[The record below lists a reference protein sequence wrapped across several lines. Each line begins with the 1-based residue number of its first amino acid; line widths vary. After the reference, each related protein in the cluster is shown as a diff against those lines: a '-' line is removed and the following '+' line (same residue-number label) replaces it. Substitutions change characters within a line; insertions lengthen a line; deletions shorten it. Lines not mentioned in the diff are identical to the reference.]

1 MNPLGFRQ
9 KRTHF
14 FIGISAVHDTFTR
27 AVYVR
32 VAPCTRSV
40 YPTVYIMPAKWSNKA
55 ADFLHMTRAM
65 APKHRRAAAFLLRF
79 GCAEMGSEIWK

>member
-1 MNPLGFRQ
+1 MNPPGFRQ

-32 VAPCTRSV
+32 VAACTRSV
-40 YPTVYIMPAKWSNKA
+40 YPGVYIMPAKWSSKA
-55 ADFLHMTRAM
+55 ADFPHATRASS
-65 APKHRRAAAFLLRF
+65 PKHRPAAAFLLRF
-79 GCAEMGSEIWK
+79 SLR

>member
-1 MNPLGFRQ
+1 MNQVGFRQ
-9 KRTHF
+9 KRTYF

-40 YPTVYIMPAKWSNKA
+40 YPTVYIMPAKSSSKA
-55 ADFLHMTRAM
+55 AKFSNMTCAM

-79 GCAEMGSEIWK
+79 NPSME

>member
-1 MNPLGFRQ
+1 MKQVGFRQ

-14 FIGISAVHDTFTR
+14 FIGTSAVHDTFTR
-27 AVYVR
+27 SVYVR

-40 YPTVYIMPAKWSNKA
+40 YPGVYIMPAKWSNKA
-55 ADFLHMTRAM
+55 ADFPHTTRGM

-79 GCAEMGSEIWK
+79 SLR

>member
-1 MNPLGFRQ
+1 MKLLGFRQ

-14 FIGISAVHDTFTR
+14 FIGMFAVHDTFTR

-40 YPTVYIMPAKWSNKA
+40 YPSVYIMPAKWSRKA
-55 ADFLHMTRAM
+55 ADFPNSTRAM

-79 GCAEMGSEIWK
+79 NPSME

>member
-1 MNPLGFRQ
+1 MIQLGFRQ

-40 YPTVYIMPAKWSNKA
+40 YPGVYNMPAKSSSKA
-55 ADFLHMTRAM
+55 VDFLHTTRAM
-65 APKHRRAAAFLLRF
+65 APKHRPAAAFLLRF
-79 GCAEMGSEIWK
+79 SLR

>member
-1 MNPLGFRQ
+1 MNQLVFRQ

-40 YPTVYIMPAKWSNKA
+40 YPSVYIMPAKWSSKA

-65 APKHRRAAAFLLRF
+65 APKHRPTAAVLLRF
-79 GCAEMGSEIWK
+79 KPSME

>member
-1 MNPLGFRQ
+1 MNSLGFRQ

-27 AVYVR
+27 AVYIC

-40 YPTVYIMPAKWSNKA
+40 YPSVYNMPAKWGNKA
-55 ADFLHMTRAM
+55 ADFLHMTRGM

-79 GCAEMGSEIWK
+79 SCAEGGSETWK

>member
-1 MNPLGFRQ
+1 MNQVGFCQ

-14 FIGISAVHDTFTR
+14 FIGTSAVHDTFTR

-40 YPTVYIMPAKWSNKA
+40 YPGVYIMPAKWSSKA
-55 ADFLHMTRAM
+55 ADFLHMTRGM
-65 APKHRRAAAFLLRF
+65 APKHRPAAAFLLRF
-79 GCAEMGSEIWK
+79 SLR